1 MRWLWVGREERRCEV
16 SGLKWERS
24 LMGRTSRAEVGP
36 ITAYA
41 LTGAECVDDLIFE
54 SEAPTLDEAESLAEA
69 KLRETYDALRE
80 HFDPVPVL
88 RWETTANGGRMAMF
102 GAWLIEA
109 DAAGWRLVSTLQ
121 AGKPRLVAAG
131 LARAE
136 TIEAKQRTAVLAL
149 RALGVAFRVEG
160 A

>member
-1 MRWLWVGREERRCEV
+1 M

-41 LTGAECVDDLIFE
+41 LVGAECVDDLIFE

-88 RWETTANGGRMAMF
+88 RWTQVSDSAH
-102 GAWLIEA
+102 EA
-109 DAAGWRLVSTLQ
+109 RFVVDPSSPLTGWVLCAAYNRHYVSYDRRSMERDPHEDPHTVEDH
-121 AGKPRLVAAG
+121 KRAA
-131 LARAE
+131 
-136 TIEAKQRTAVLAL
+136 EAAL
-149 RALGVAFRVEG
+149 RALGVSFRVEG